1 MNRKPRT
8 KNKTLRPVNYNAGN
22 IIWYQRELLSMVR
35 EMNADVKKQIVSIIR
50 ENPLAMDSVKLA
62 QDANPITFLK
72 QALAALSKRWIDRF
86 IEMADPTATAITE
99 KTGQA
104 VDRSLLASAR
114 KDAMTIN
121 MQWTQGMVEKRDAII
136 SENVALIRSIPEK
149 YLTDVESM
157 VFRAIAKGG
166 DRKGLADEVEANFGV
181 RHGITR
187 RRAEFIARDQV
198 RKATSDLSNARQQ
211 AAGIKRGI
219 WLHSGGGSE
228 PRPKHIHANGQE
240 FDLDKGLPIGDK
252 GQYVLPGEEP
262 GCGCTWKPVL
272 PF

>member
-1 MNRKPRT
+1 MNRKKRT
-8 KNKTLRPVNYNAGN
+8 TNKTLRPVNYNAGN
-22 IIWYQRELLSMVR
+22 IIWYRRELLAIIR
-35 EMNADVKKQIVSIIR
+35 EMNDDVKNQIIPIFEDS
-50 ENPLAMDSVKLA
+50 PLAMD
-62 QDANPITFLK
+62 ANPVQLLRG
-72 QALAALSKRWIDRF
+72 ALRALSKKWIDRF
-86 IEMADPTATAITE
+86 IKKSIPTAETIIN
-99 KTGQA
+99 KTGEA

-121 MQWTQGMVEKRDAII
+121 MQWTEAMLEKREAII
-136 SENVALIRSIPEK
+136 AENVSLIRSIPEK
-149 YLTDVESM
+149 YFTDVESM
-157 VFRAIAKGG
+157 VYRAVAKGG
-166 DRKGLADEVEANFGV
+166 DRKGLADEIEANFGK

-228 PRPKHIHANGQE
+228 PRQKHVHANGQE

-262 GCGCTWKPVL
+262 GCGCSWKPVL

>member
-1 MNRKPRT
+1 MNRKKR
-8 KNKTLRPVNYNAGN
+8 KSLKAVNYNAGN
-22 IIWYQRELLSMVR
+22 IIWYRNELLALIR
-35 EMNADVKKQIVSIIR
+35 EMSDDAKGQIVPIFVDSH
-50 ENPLAMDSVKLA
+50 LAMD
-62 QDANPITFLK
+62 ANPVQLLRSALR
-72 QALAALSKRWIDRF
+72 ALAKKWVDRF
-86 IEMADPTATAITE
+86 ITKALPTAESIIS
-99 KTGQA
+99 KTGDA

-114 KDAMTIN
+114 KDSMTIN
-121 MQWTQGMVEKRDAII
+121 MQWTEAMLQKREAII

-149 YLTDVESM
+149 YFTDIESM
-157 VFRAIAKGG
+157 VFRSVAKGG
-166 DRKGLADEVEANFGV
+166 DRKGLADEIKANFGK

-219 WLHSGGGSE
+219 WLHSGGGNE
-228 PRPKHIHANGQE
+228 PRPKHVHANGRE

-262 GCGCTWKPVL
+262 GCGCSWKPIL